1 MGNSYSEYN
10 SNRNGE
16 KGQTVCLVFLIIVYA
31 IAAVLSF
38 LFFRTSL
45 FDEFF
50 GSHGVAEC
58 FGWLYLLALP
68 TIGYF
73 FVFTFSET
81 DSTARIIIGV
91 VVTVIQIVGTVML
104 AVYIMPKMIGK
115 YEDIDESDK
124 KFMIIVSIVQTI
136 GVVLIHFVTLI
147 RFNPKGWKIH
157 RVNLAE
163 RGSNGFQKF
172 FLLIIQCCVNILID
186 LVLLIKWVISIKE
199 WNKYIFVVLMSAATV
214 YFSSFMSF
222 AAMFGIVGIVIVGLI
237 AGAGN
242 VVFSLYD
249 PSLSSPSYAYKIYE
263 NGHELILTDAH
274 DVGYPDEYKDQYGD
288 RWKTDDGGNNFYR
301 V

>member
-199 WNKYIFVVLMSAATV
+199 WNKYVFVVLMSAATV

>member
-1 MGNSYSEYN
+1 MKNGYSEYN
-10 SNRNGE
+10 SNKNGE
-16 KGQTVCLVFLIIVYA
+16 KGQTVCLVFLIIVYV

-38 LFFRTSL
+38 LFLRTSL
-45 FDEFF
+45 FDDFF
-50 GSHGVAEC
+50 GGHGVSES

-81 DSTARIIIGV
+81 GSTARIIIGIV
-91 VVTVIQIVGTVML
+91 ITVIQIVGTVML
-104 AVYIMPKMIGK
+104 AVYIMPNSITK
-115 YEDIDESDK
+115 YENIDESDK

-136 GVVLIHFVTLI
+136 GIILIHFVTLI

-157 RVNLAE
+157 RINLE
-163 RGSNGFQKF
+163 EKGSNGFQKF

-199 WNKYIFVVLMSAATV
+199 WNKYVFVVLMSAATV

-242 VVFSLYD
+242 VVFSLYE
-249 PSLSSPSYAYKIYE
+249 PSPTYAYKIYD
-263 NGHELILTDAH
+263 NGHELILTDDH

-301 V
+301 I

>member
-172 FLLIIQCCVNILID
+172 FLLTIQCCVNILID

-199 WNKYIFVVLMSAATV
+199 WNKYVFVVLMSAATV